1 PMFDSVQ
8 DVQTR
13 LEKQGYICDKRIATV
28 VFLAHRLEKPILVEG
43 PAGVG
48 KTELAKVVAAATG
61 RELIRLQCYEGLDEA
76 KALYEWEYSKQLL
89 YTQILKEKIG
99 EVMQGTK
106 SLREAAERVGQQDS
120 VFFSDQ
126 FVVPRP
132 LLHAITTDAPCAL
145 LIDEVDKS
153 DPEFEAFLLEVLS
166 DFQVTVPE
174 IGTFEAKHRP
184 LVFLTSNDAR
194 EMSDA
199 LKRRCLHLWT
209 DYPSEAVELKILE
222 TKVPGMDH
230 KLAEDLVA
238 MMQRLRQVDLKK
250 TPSIAETIDWARAL
264 LALNAES
271 LGEDVV
277 KDTMSVILKYEA
289 DIRKAQ
295 QELSRMMAAR
305 PQAPAAPAAGT
316 ATPPAGGAAP
326 PKKGTL
332 H

>member
-1 PMFDSVQ
+1 
-8 DVQTR
+8 
-13 LEKQGYICDKRIATV
+13 
-28 VFLAHRLEKPILVEG
+28 
-43 PAGVG
+43 
-48 KTELAKVVAAATG
+48 
-61 RELIRLQCYEGLDEA
+61 
-76 KALYEWEYSKQLL
+76 
-89 YTQILKEKIG
+89 
-99 EVMQGTK
+99 
-106 SLREAAERVGQQDS
+106 
-120 VFFSDQ
+120 
-126 FVVPRP
+126 RP
-132 LLHAITTDAPCAL
+132 LLHAITTEQPCAL

-174 IGTFEAKHRP
+174 IGTFKAKHRP

-199 LKRRCLHLWT
+199 LKRRCLHLWI
-209 DYPSEAVELKILE
+209 DYPSEALELKILE
-222 TKVPGMDH
+222 TKVPGIDR

-271 LGEDVV
+271 LGEEIV
-277 KDTMSVILKYEA
+277 KDTMNVILKYEA

-305 PQAPAAPAAGT
+305 TQTAAA
-316 ATPPAGGAAP
+316 AGGAAP
-326 PKKGTL
+326 GAPAAPTKKGTL